1 MPSLFRF
8 RRCALRALV
17 FTAFPLLSHPCQ
29 ADSKEPDASPLA
41 VEETNDLFG
50 YGKQEWSIAA
60 GYGFGVGLM
69 GSNDGN
75 LKELRYATV
84 IPRWGIGLG
93 DPLAVS
99 SWYKGNFDL
108 LVEVPLLFA
117 YHPEHGFAGG
127 GTLMLRYNFLQL
139 ARVVPFIEAGA
150 GVVGTDFDLKGQSD
164 GFNFSL
170 QGGLGFHFFVL
181 PQVALTA
188 ESRFHHISNAGLRQ
202 PNSGIN
208 DCVFLIGT
216 SFFVR

>member
-8 RRCALRALV
+8 RRCALRAL
-17 FTAFPLLSHPCQ
+17 FTAFPLLTHPCL
-29 ADSKEPDASPLA
+29 ADSKEPASSPLA
-41 VEETNDLFG
+41 VEETNDFFG
-50 YGKQEWSIAA
+50 YGKQEWSIAG

-69 GSNDGN
+69 GSNNGN
-75 LKELRYATV
+75 IKELRYATV

-93 DPLAVS
+93 DPLAES
-99 SWYKGNFDL
+99 SWYEGNFDL
-108 LVEVPLLFA
+108 LVEAPMLFE

-139 ARVVPFIEAGA
+139 ERVVPFIEGGA
-150 GVVGTDFDLKGQSD
+150 GVLGTDLDLKEQAD

-170 QGGLGFHFFVL
+170 QAGLGFHLFVL
-181 PQVALTA
+181 PRVAITA
-188 ESRFHHISNAGLRQ
+188 ESRFHHISNAGLRN

-208 DCVFLIGT
+208 DCLFLIGT

>member
-1 MPSLFRF
+1 
-8 RRCALRALV
+8 
-17 FTAFPLLSHPCQ
+17 
-29 ADSKEPDASPLA
+29 
-41 VEETNDLFG
+41 
-50 YGKQEWSIAA
+50 
-60 GYGFGVGLM
+60 
-69 GSNDGN
+69 
-75 LKELRYATV
+75 
-84 IPRWGIGLG
+84 
-93 DPLAVS
+93 
-99 SWYKGNFDL
+99 
-108 LVEVPLLFA
+108 
-117 YHPEHGFAGG
+117 
-127 GTLMLRYNFLQL
+127 MLRYNFLQL

>member
-1 MPSLFRF
+1 V
-8 RRCALRALV
+8 RALV
-17 FTAFPLLSHPCQ
+17 FTAFPLLSHPCL
-29 ADSKEPDASPLA
+29 ADSKEQAPSPPA
-41 VEETNDLFG
+41 AGEINDLFG
-50 YGKQEWSIAA
+50 YGKQQWSIAA
-60 GYGFGVGLM
+60 GYGFGVGLL

-75 LKELRYATV
+75 LKEIRYATV

-99 SWYKGNFDL
+99 SWYEGNFDL
-108 LVEVPLLFA
+108 LVEAPMLFE

-139 ARVVPFIEAGA
+139 ERVVPFIEGGA
-150 GVVGTDFDLKGQSD
+150 GVLGTDLDLKEQAD

-170 QGGLGFHFFVL
+170 QAGLGFHFFVL
-181 PQVALTA
+181 PRVAITA
-188 ESRFHHISNAGLRQ
+188 ESRFHHISNAGLRN

-208 DCVFLIGT
+208 DCLFLIGT